1 MLLESTT
8 VSPCIDVRAE
18 RVRPI
23 KKKILVRKCLGYEAE
38 EHEGRI
44 WYKADNIVVTDVRGT
59 YTHWAEILDVSDDC
73 ELFTKEHIGAFVNL
87 PEWNPQNMSKVSHK
101 LENGVPVDDFIVKEK
116 LFLMPN
122 GAKPIIAR

>member
-1 MLLESTT
+1 MSQ
-8 VSPCIDVRAE
+8 CIK
-18 RVRPI
+18 PI

-38 EHEGRI
+38 EHNGRV

-73 ELFTKEHIGAFVNL
+73 ELFKKEDIGAFVNL
-87 PEWNPQNMSKVSHK
+87 PEWSPQNMSRVSRR
-101 LENGVPVDDFIVKEK
+101 LENNIPVEEFIVKER
-116 LFLMPN
+116 LFLMEN